1 MNRCF
6 FAKYVGCG
14 NDFILIDNR
23 LKTFPIR
30 QPLIHLLCQRQIGI
44 GADGL
49 ILLETPVKPDADFL
63 FRIFNSDGNET
74 EMCGNGIRC
83 FVKWLASMGF
93 HHDPYRI
100 QTMQSI
106 LTAKQVENGICVQMG
121 PPRNIQWDISLRFE
135 NQFLRIHY
143 LNTGVPHAI
152 LFTDNIDEIEILKL
166 GAYIR
171 NYPLWMPH
179 GTNVTIA
186 QKQPGARLKIRTYE
200 RGIEGETLACGTGA
214 TAAALAAARHYQIS
228 SPICVETRLGDELNI
243 GFSRDNQQFSEV
255 TLTGPAKCTFMG
267 EIDLALYTS

>member
-1 MNRCF
+1 MSNCF

-23 LKTFPIR
+23 LKTFPF
-30 QPLIHLLCQRQIGI
+30 QQSLVQHLCQRQRGV

-49 ILLETPVKPDADFL
+49 ILLETPTKPDADFR
-63 FRIFNSDGNET
+63 FRIFNSDGSEA

-93 HHDPYRI
+93 HYEHYRI

-106 LTAKQVENGICVQMG
+106 LKAKHVKDDICVDMG
-121 PPRNIQWDISLRFE
+121 TPGNIQWDISLPFE

-152 LFTDNIDEIEILKL
+152 LFTENIDDVELLKL
-166 GAYIR
+166 GPYIR
-171 NYPLWMPH
+171 NYSLWTPH

-186 QKQPGARLKIRTYE
+186 QKETGARLKVRTYE
-200 RGIEGETLACGTGA
+200 RGVEGETLACGTGA
-214 TAAALAAARHYQIS
+214 TAAALAAAREYQIV
-228 SPICVETRLGDELNI
+228 SPVCIETRLGEELNI
-243 GFSRDNQQFSEV
+243 GFSYENQKFSHV
-255 TLTGPAKCTFMG
+255 TLTGSAKCTFTG
-267 EIDLALYTS
+267 EVDLRRLL